1 MVERW
6 YGCTTPFGMKTPI
19 RLRPPPPW
27 LGYAHRGIWGGS
39 VARRVRIVVGEGRTA
54 QRGLLRFVLEGE
66 GFDVVG
72 EAKGTADLSA
82 VIEAKEPDVV
92 VLDDG
97 IGVVAVSMVHEVAPR
112 AKIVLV
118 WPAAVVPIG
127 GDARVEPAKILRDLG
142 AAVTHV
148 MAPVTALTETFER
161 PDWIDKVR
169 KDPATL
175 RSKLSGVK
183 DTKARPS
190 VTRLQRRSKRLHP
203 HSERSRPIEPGV
215 REEEVPAPVVVLP
228 VGTGGNDLEPVLD
241 IGGGSA
247 GANTVE
253 EPVDDRSDW
262 NRRLGTL
269 ALSGAAA
276 VSALVLALALGG
288 GRVPA
293 VIRGSDGIG
302 LVPIGV
308 PGFSQGGG
316 VGESPF
322 GRGPGAGGLQP
333 GAIEE
338 PGSEQ
343 GGGTQVDGG
352 LGGDLANPGSRGNSE
367 EPTPPEEPGGD
378 GTGTGG
384 DNDGGNDGG
393 GGGAPS
399 DGLPGRSA
407 EHNPHG
413 GPPGQLG
420 ITPAHGP
427 GLGAGASAEHGSHR
441 HSHKH

>member
-1 MVERW
+1 M
-6 YGCTTPFGMKTPI
+6 
-19 RLRPPPPW
+19 
-27 LGYAHRGIWGGS
+27 RGVRSAGHWGGS
-39 VARRVRIVVGEGRTA
+39 VARRIRIVVGEGRTA
-54 QRGLLRFVLEGE
+54 QQGLLRFVLEGE

-82 VIEAKEPDVV
+82 MIEAEEPDVV

-118 WPAAVVPIG
+118 WPSAVVPIG

-161 PDWIDKVR
+161 PEWIDRVR

-175 RSKLSGVK
+175 RAKLSGVK
-183 DTKARPS
+183 EAKKRPS

-203 HSERSRPIEPGV
+203 TSERPRSSAGDA

-228 VGTGGNDLEPVLD
+228 VGTGEDDLEPVLD
-241 IGGGSA
+241 IGGGAAAASA
-247 GANTVE
+247 QE
-253 EPVDDRSDW
+253 LDEPSDW

-276 VSALVLALALGG
+276 VSAIVLSLALGG
-288 GRVPA
+288 GLQRVSLDRA
-293 VIRGSDGIG
+293 SDGIG
-302 LVPIGV
+302 LLPIGV
-308 PGFSQGGG
+308 PGISQGGG
-316 VGESPF
+316 VGEAPF
-322 GRGPGAGGLQP
+322 GRGPGAGGLIP
-333 GAIEE
+333 GIDE
-338 PGSEQ
+338 PAGPDL
-343 GGGTQVDGG
+343 GTGGTGVDGG
-352 LGGDLANPGSRGNSE
+352 IGGNLANPGGGQDEPVPGDQPGTNDGTGGGNDNG
-367 EPTPPEEPGGD
+367 GGD
-378 GTGTGG
+378 GGGNGGG
-384 DNDGGNDGG
+384 DGGDA
-393 GGGAPS
+393 GGAPS
-399 DGLPGRSA
+399 DGLPGKSA

-427 GLGAGASAEHGSHR
+427 GLGAGASAEHSTG

>member
-1 MVERW
+1 M
-6 YGCTTPFGMKTPI
+6 
-19 RLRPPPPW
+19 
-27 LGYAHRGIWGGS
+27 
-39 VARRVRIVVGEGRTA
+39 ARRVRIVVGEGRTA

-82 VIEAKEPDVV
+82 MIEAKEPDVV

-161 PDWIDKVR
+161 PDWIDRVR

-175 RSKLSGVK
+175 RSKLSGAK

-203 HSERSRPIEPGV
+203 TSERPRSVERSARE
-215 REEEVPAPVVVLP
+215 EEEVPAPVVVLP
-228 VGTGGNDLEPVLD
+228 VGVGGDDLEPVLD
-241 IGGGSA
+241 IGGGPHG
-247 GANTVE
+247 GAQAA
-253 EPVDDRSDW
+253 DDVADERSEW

-288 GRVPA
+288 GRVST
-293 VIRGSDGIG
+293 VIRGSDRIG

-316 VGESPF
+316 FGESPF

-333 GAIEE
+333 GALDE
-338 PGSEQ
+338 PGSDQ
-343 GGGTQVDGG
+343 GGGAQVDGG
-352 LGGDLANPGSRGNSE
+352 LGGDLANPGTRGGSE
-367 EPTPPEEPGGD
+367 EPPEEPGGG
-378 GTGTGG
+378 GTGAGG
-384 DNDGGNDGG
+384 DNTGGNGGNDGDG
-393 GGGAPS
+393 GAAPS
-399 DGLPGRSA
+399 DGLPGKSA

-427 GLGAGASAEHGSHR
+427 GLGASAEHGSHD

>member
-1 MVERW
+1 
-6 YGCTTPFGMKTPI
+6 
-19 RLRPPPPW
+19 
-27 LGYAHRGIWGGS
+27 

-97 IGVVAVSMVHEVAPR
+97 IGVMAVSMVHEVAPR

-118 WPAAVVPIG
+118 WPSAVVPIG

-148 MAPVTALTETFER
+148 MAPVTALTETFVR
-161 PDWIDKVR
+161 PDWIDRVR
-169 KDPATL
+169 KDPVAL
-175 RSKLSGVK
+175 RGML
-183 DTKARPS
+183 TAKAIKKRPS

-203 HSERSRPIEPGV
+203 TTERPRSTEKDTL
-215 REEEVPAPVVVLP
+215 EEKVPAPVVVLP
-228 VGTGGNDLEPVLD
+228 VGASGDALEPVLD
-241 IGGGSA
+241 IGGSSA
-247 GANTVE
+247 GGAV
-253 EPVDDRSDW
+253 VDEAVDERSDW

-276 VSALVLALALGG
+276 VSALVLAFALGG
-288 GRVPA
+288 GLVQVR
-293 VIRGSDGIG
+293 VIRGSDSIG
-302 LVPIGV
+302 LLPIGV

-322 GRGPGAGGLQP
+322 GRGPGAGGLVL
-333 GAIEE
+333 GAIDE
-338 PGSEQ
+338 PAGPDLGD
-343 GGGTQVDGG
+343 GGIGVDGG
-352 LGGDLANPGSRGNSE
+352 IGGDLASPGGGSD
-367 EPTPPEEPGGD
+367 EPVPGAQPGGD
-378 GTGTGG
+378 DGTGG
-384 DNDGGNDGG
+384 DGGDDGTGGDGGNDGTGGDG
-393 GGGAPS
+393 GGGDGGAAPS
-399 DGLPGRSA
+399 DGLPGMSA

-413 GPPGQLG
+413 GPPGHLG

-427 GLGAGASAEHGSHR
+427 GLGTGASAEHGSYGHQ
-441 HSHKH
+441 HKH